1 VTPEE
6 DALVTVI
13 DALDRLSIPYMLTG
27 SVASSY
33 HGRPRSTHDADIV
46 IDPTPATLDALVS
59 QLTDAGFYINSDGAR
74 EAIRRRRAFNAID
87 GTHGC
92 KIDLIP
98 RRDRAFS
105 QEEFRRRIIVD
116 LSVRPRTAVV
126 TAEDAVL
133 SKLEWARLSGD
144 SERQLTDAASIVALN
159 PEIDRGYVQRWA
171 SELGVLDL
179 WERIAGPTK
188 P

>member
-6 DALVTVI
+6 EALATVI

-27 SVASSY
+27 SVAASY

-46 IDPTPATLDALVS
+46 IDPTSATLDALVS
-59 QLTDAGFYINSDGAR
+59 RLTDAGFYINPDGAR
-74 EAIRRRRAFNAID
+74 EAMRRRRTFNAID
-87 GTHGC
+87 ATHGC

-116 LSVRPRTAVV
+116 LPVRPRTAVI
-126 TAEDAVL
+126 TAEDAVV
-133 SKLEWARLSGD
+133 SKLEWARLGGD
-144 SERQLTDAASIVALN
+144 SERQLADVAGIIALN
-159 PEIDRGYVQRWA
+159 PALDRGYVERWA
-171 SELGVLDL
+171 GELGVLDL
-179 WERIAGPTK
+179 WERLAGPAK

>member
-1 VTPEE
+1 MTPEE

-13 DALDRLSIPYMLTG
+13 DVLDRLSIPYMLTG

-59 QLTDAGFYINSDGAR
+59 QLTGAGFYINPDGAR
-74 EAIRRRRAFNAID
+74 EAVRRRRAFNAID

-98 RRDRAFS
+98 RRERPFS
-105 QEEFRRRIIVD
+105 EEEFGV
-116 LSVRPRTAVV
+116 
-126 TAEDAVL
+126 
-133 SKLEWARLSGD
+133 
-144 SERQLTDAASIVALN
+144 ASSSIC
-159 PEIDRGYVQRWA
+159 P
-171 SELGVLDL
+171 
-179 WERIAGPTK
+179 
-188 P
+188 